1 MWTANFWPCERAVN
15 AQRSEL
21 LTLPTPISTLS
32 SLGSLIIILL
42 TCLLL
47 AILLYYYM
55 WSQRAMTMVYARQS
69 IKSAEAT
76 RITHWPV
83 DSEITQQRV
92 GQCRFYH
99 IKAAHK
105 SSELYNFYAL
115 IITCPGNFITGIFHL
130 SAVDQS
136 EFTQHILPLYFMFF
150 LCYTI

>member
-1 MWTANFWPCERAVN
+1 MWPLVA
-15 AQRSEL
+15 
-21 LTLPTPISTLS
+21 
-32 SLGSLIIILL
+32 
-42 TCLLL
+42 TCNDY
-47 AILLYYYM
+47 AYV
-55 WSQRAMTMVYARQS
+55 RVCVYK
-69 IKSAEAT
+69 IAEAT

-105 SSELYNFYAL
+105 SGELYNFYAL

-136 EFTQHILPLYFMFF
+136 E
-150 LCYTI
+150 YTAPAPAL